1 MTTAAILGLKQLSPS
16 EKLSLVGTL
25 WDEIARANPDAIRLT
40 EAQKREL
47 DQRLADFKRNP
58 DEGSPWPEVK
68 KRILRR
74 S

>member
-1 MTTAAILGLKQLSPS
+1 MTTAAILGFKKLSPS

-25 WDEIARANPDAIRLT
+25 WDEIAMMDPDAIRLT
-40 EAQKREL
+40 DAQKREL
-47 DQRLADFKRNP
+47 DQRFADFQRNP
-58 DEGSPWPEVK
+58 EEGSPWPEVK